1 MQLDIKNLFIFKGQ
15 KFSHFWPAHV
25 DILSGIWW
33 RFMPGVIINVRWPV
47 GKIVVG
53 YGDTRW
59 YDCGATWVEVESA
72 DPNDFYRPF
81 LEQYVGKQGWHWNWG
96 FINNDVAENRLSIK
110 IIKSKAYYAS
120 LLALKW
126 A

>member
-15 KFSHFWPAHV
+15 KFSHFWPSH
-25 DILSGIWW
+25 LSLISSIWW
-33 RFMPGVIINVRWPV
+33 RFMPGVVINVRWPV
-47 GKIVVG
+47 GKTVVG
-53 YGDTRW
+53 YGDSRW

-72 DPNDFYRPF
+72 DPNDFYRPY
-81 LEQYVGKQGWHWNWG
+81 LEKYVGKQGWHWDWG
-96 FINNDVAENRLSIK
+96 FVNNDVTENRLSIK